1 MPAYSELTRRLGFEY
16 KGRVP
21 HEYRSEGADGAL
33 GARAARSFGSG
44 GVSTTHVASVGNEGA
59 RGAGVALA
67 LAVVLALAGTTTTAY
82 ATPENDLDPENLVS
96 DSLPSH
102 AQVDES
108 AGRRLP
114 FAVLPQAGYGPA
126 TGPKVGVKFE
136 GRDLLG
142 GSTVG
147 DVNLLIA
154 LERQQKA
161 TVNVGNTELGPF
173 LLFGTGAWYT
183 DPAVEFFGLGNNEVG
198 PDPLANYE
206 MRRARFG
213 LTLGY
218 RLLRKLALVVA
229 GFYRDTNV
237 KNGSDDDTPSIQR
250 FAPGLYGVHGAPSNY
265 LSVGL
270 VYNSRDDL
278 VRPTEGWEVLFKY
291 LNADHA
297 LFNRDTDYQKLI
309 WDVSFIQPLVWRRQ
323 VIALHA
329 NTEVVFG
336 DDDAI
341 PFFELSSL
349 GGDDTMRGYF
359 PQRFLGKGSMLL
371 NAEYRLKL
379 VDFNF
384 RKLWDVT
391 IDGVAFGDLGRV
403 YEDGHDFTHHTFDH
417 VRYSYG
423 AGLRI
428 ALSSGLVARID
439 AGFSPEETGLVYLTF
454 GHMF

>member
-1 MPAYSELTRRLGFEY
+1 MSPPRA
-16 KGRVP
+16 RV
-21 HEYRSEGADGAL
+21 A
-33 GARAARSFGSG
+33 
-44 GVSTTHVASVGNEGA
+44 
-59 RGAGVALA
+59 ALA
-67 LAVVLALAGTTTTAY
+67 FVIALAHLAWTTSKAH
-82 ATPENDLDPENLVS
+82 ATPENDLDPENLIS
-96 DSLPSH
+96 DALPSRPQ
-102 AQVDES
+102 ASDGET
-108 AGRRLP
+108 RRLP
-114 FAVLPQAGYGPA
+114 FTILPQAGYGPE

-136 GRDLLG
+136 GREFLG

-147 DVNLLIA
+147 DVNVLVA
-154 LERQQKA
+154 LKRQQKA
-161 TVNVGNTELGPF
+161 TINVGNTDLGGF
-173 LLFGTGAWYT
+173 MLFGTWAWYT
-183 DPAVEFFGLGNNEVG
+183 DPAVEFFGLGNNTVG
-198 PDPLANYE
+198 PDAIANYE

-213 LTLGY
+213 VTVGY
-218 RLLRKLALVVA
+218 RILRKLAVVLA

-250 FAPGLYGVHGAPSNY
+250 FAPGLYGVHGAQSNY
-265 LSVGL
+265 LSAAL

-278 VRPTEGWEVLFKY
+278 VRPTEGWEVIFKY

-309 WDVSFIQPLVWRRQ
+309 LDVSFIQPLVWRRQ
-323 VIALHA
+323 VIAVHA
-329 NTEVVFG
+329 NTEVVFA
-336 DDDAI
+336 DDDEI

-384 RKLWDVT
+384 FKLWDVS
-391 IDGVAFGDLGRV
+391 IDGVGFGDVGRV
-403 YEDGHDFTHHTFDH
+403 FEDGHDFTHHTFDH

-423 AGLRI
+423 GGLRI
-428 ALSSGLVARID
+428 GFSTGLVARID

-454 GHMF
+454 GHTF

>member
-1 MPAYSELTRRLGFEY
+1 MTGRR
-16 KGRVP
+16 P
-21 HEYRSEGADGAL
+21 
-33 GARAARSFGSG
+33 RA
-44 GVSTTHVASVGNEGA
+44 VTLASVLVLA
-59 RGAGVALA
+59 ALA
-67 LAVVLALAGTTTTAY
+67 WTASRAH
-82 ATPENDLDPENLVS
+82 ATPENDLDPENLIS
-96 DSLPSH
+96 DSLPSR
-102 AQVDES
+102 APVDES

-114 FAVLPQAGYGPA
+114 FAILPQAGYGPE

-147 DVNLLIA
+147 DVNLLVA
-154 LERQQKA
+154 LNRQQKA
-161 TVNVGNTELGPF
+161 TITVGNTELGPF
-173 LLFGTGAWYT
+173 MLFGTAAWYA
-183 DPAVEFFGLGNNEVG
+183 DPAVEFFGLGNNDVG
-198 PDPLANYE
+198 PDAIANYE
-206 MRRARFG
+206 IRRARVG
-213 LTLGY
+213 VTVGY
-218 RLLRKLALVVA
+218 RLLRKLALVLA

-237 KNGSDDDTPSIQR
+237 KNGTSDDTPSIQR
-250 FAPGLYGVHGAPSNY
+250 FAPGLYGVHGAQSNY
-265 LSVGL
+265 LSAAL

-278 VRPTEGWEVLFKY
+278 VRPTEGWEVIFKY

-309 WDVSFIQPLVWRRQ
+309 LDVSFIQPLVWRRQ

-329 NTEVVFG
+329 NTEVVFA
-336 DDDAI
+336 DDDEI

-359 PQRFLGKGSMLL
+359 PERYLGKGSMLF

-384 RKLWDVT
+384 MKLWDVT
-391 IDGVAFGDLGRV
+391 IDGVGFGDLGRV
-403 YEDGHDFTHHTFDH
+403 YEDGHDFTHHPFDH

-423 AGLRI
+423 GGLRI
-428 ALSSGLVARID
+428 GLSSGLVARID

-454 GHMF
+454 GHTF